1 MAGIQRACPMSW
13 YKFTLQDYNFRMSNV
28 IHKENRYRIYTKGN
42 EKRIKH
48 FSIKSK
54 QTQKKTVIQKMRG
67 KKAIMHTENK
77 YQNDRNLFL
86 ISKCFKCEWVN
97 FPIKRQRSAKWIFS
111 KSMIQLYFVYY
122 RLILD
127 PKTQIVQSERIEKDI
142 LCKQ

>member
-1 MAGIQRACPMSW
+1 MSW

-86 ISKCFKCEWVN
+86 ISKCFKCEWVKFSN
-97 FPIKRQRSAKWIFS
+97 QKTEIRKMDFFKKHDSTIFCLLQTHFRSKDTNSSKWKNRKGYSMQTVIKSTR
-111 KSMIQLYFVYY
+111 
-122 RLILD
+122 
-127 PKTQIVQSERIEKDI
+127 
-142 LCKQ
+142 

>member
-1 MAGIQRACPMSW
+1 MLIVICNSEPLLSPEFTSFNHIRTSNQSSENRFSYFTNEMAGIQRACPMSW
-13 YKFTLQDYNFRMSNV
+13 YKFTLQDYNFRISNV

-86 ISKCFKCEWVN
+86 ISKCFKCE
-97 FPIKRQRSAKWIFS
+97 
-111 KSMIQLYFVYY
+111 
-122 RLILD
+122 
-127 PKTQIVQSERIEKDI
+127 
-142 LCKQ
+142 